1 MRDELLSTTQVGG
14 RVKVDSTL
22 GWGSDGE
29 LTIDD
34 EIITFTEKTVNT
46 FTIASRTGTGLFPI
60 GTSVTYGS
68 NVTSGN
74 VTMLVYGVLY
84 NTTVTDPAP
93 YSNVG
98 DILEISEPGFVTND
112 VRIVDLQNN
121 LRWNTTSTS
130 PQSTLNPSLTS
141 TIQEFE
147 SDVAAIYEDGEGYY
161 IASSGWPSHDII
173 DAGSTIPSNIQDQN
187 NLKIIRKTPI
197 STTET
202 YETKYRDV
210 GIAVNGIPFLSYKD
224 EDVVYLSLIHI

>member
-173 DAGSTIPSNIQDQN
+173 DAGSTTVSYTHLTLP
-187 NLKIIRKTPI
+187 
-197 STTET
+197 
-202 YETKYRDV
+202 TKRIV
-210 GIAVNGIPFLSYKD
+210 
-224 EDVVYLSLIHI
+224 